1 MLFNLVNNAMKFT
14 YEGHVRITVEPDGL
28 KSIRIAV
35 SDTGI
40 GMSSK
45 KLRQQLLIIEEE
57 ITIRPSDNGLGLG
70 LPICNK
76 LAR

>member
-1 MLFNLVNNAMKFT
+1 VLFNLVNNAMKFT

-45 KLRQQLLIIEEE
+45 E
-57 ITIRPSDNGLGLG
+57 IRKIKSAVRDEIHIQPTESGLGLG

>member
-40 GMSSK
+40 GMSSESIHREK
-45 KLRQQLLIIEEE
+45 KTSNEE
-57 ITIRPSDNGLGLG
+57 IQMHPTDSGLGLG
-70 LPICNK
+70 LSICNK